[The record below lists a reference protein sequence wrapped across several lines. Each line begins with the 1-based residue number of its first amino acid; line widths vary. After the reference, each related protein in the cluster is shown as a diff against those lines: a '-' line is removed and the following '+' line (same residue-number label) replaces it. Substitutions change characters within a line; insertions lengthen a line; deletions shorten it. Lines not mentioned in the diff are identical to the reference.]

1 MRTTGCEFE
10 RRRRFR
16 YERSVPLRKL
26 DPLSPLKEAAR
37 ASAVHPLAVCVLRPV
52 HPDHSLRDCVL
63 LRIAERVEA
72 GNVRLHVGHAL
83 ADIEAT
89 VARQQPVRHALE
101 SRHIVEAASPRNAQ
115 VVRVSFRFERSVAT
129 PQAARWACLPCRHF
143 KNQSCVRLASVFEV
157 AAFQTNSLKTIYA
170 RCVRC
175 SAHARR
181 GRHGTLPHTHT
192 MWRPLT
198 DRGAHLAR
206 APPPLAQCACA
217 AACVVA
223 VGIK

>member
-16 YERSVPLRKL
+16 YERSVSLRKL

-72 GNVRLHVGHAL
+72 SNVRLHVGHAL

-101 SRHIVEAASPRNAQ
+101 SRHIVEAASPAQAQ
-115 VVRVSFRFERSVAT
+115 VVKGFRFGSSVAT
-129 PQAARWACLPCRHF
+129 PWARLPCRHF

-157 AAFQTNSLKTIYA
+157 AAFQTNSRKERFTRA
-170 RCVRC
+170 VCGAQPTRAGDGMGRCPTPTPC
-175 SAHARR
+175 G
-181 GRHGTLPHTHT
+181 GR
-192 MWRPLT
+192 
-198 DRGAHLAR
+198 
-206 APPPLAQCACA
+206 
-217 AACVVA
+217 
-223 VGIK
+223 